1 MAIVTANEW
10 VPLWTWDVLTVMLVI
25 PPVGSWG
32 STVQPSAVPDSN
44 PQFKQLAPVVQLTGL
59 TPW

>member
-25 PPVGSWG
+25 PTPGEVGSG
-32 STVQPSAVPDSN
+32 TQPSAVFDSKPQSRQLDPDV
-44 PQFKQLAPVVQLTGL
+44 QLAGL
-59 TPW
+59 AFW